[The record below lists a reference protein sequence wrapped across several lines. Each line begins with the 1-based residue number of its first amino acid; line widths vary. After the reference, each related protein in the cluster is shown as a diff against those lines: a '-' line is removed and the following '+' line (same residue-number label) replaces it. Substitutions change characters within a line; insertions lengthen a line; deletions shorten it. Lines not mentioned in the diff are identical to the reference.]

1 MLRVCLTFE
10 LRRMQEPQIFFNLFL
25 SSLPALA
32 LYACACVCV
41 CACALLCVCACVTV
55 CMYTGCS
62 VCVWVCLCECVRVC
76 VRAGSAE
83 PIADLLGTLPVANGQ
98 CCKTNEDT
106 FDDNC

>member
-41 CACALLCVCACVTV
+41 RACFFVCVRVSLCACIRVAVCVCGCVCVSVCECVCAQDRLNRSLT
-55 CMYTGCS
+55 
-62 VCVWVCLCECVRVC
+62 CLV
-76 VRAGSAE
+76 
-83 PIADLLGTLPVANGQ
+83 LYL
-98 CCKTNEDT
+98 
-106 FDDNC
+106 

>member
-1 MLRVCLTFE
+1 MHVRV
-10 LRRMQEPQIFFNLFL
+10 
-25 SSLPALA
+25 
-32 LYACACVCV
+32 CVCV
-41 CACALLCVCACVTV
+41 RAFLRVRVSLCASIRVAVCVVVCVCGCV
-55 CMYTGCS
+55 
-62 VCVWVCLCECVRVC
+62 CVRVC

>member
-1 MLRVCLTFE
+1 M
-10 LRRMQEPQIFFNLFL
+10 
-25 SSLPALA
+25 
-32 LYACACVCV
+32 
-41 CACALLCVCACVTV
+41 
-55 CMYTGCS
+55 
-62 VCVWVCLCECVRVC
+62 C

>member
-1 MLRVCLTFE
+1 MHVRV
-10 LRRMQEPQIFFNLFL
+10 
-25 SSLPALA
+25 
-32 LYACACVCV
+32 CVCV
-41 CACALLCVCACVTV
+41 RACFFVCVRVSLCACIRVA
-55 CMYTGCS
+55 

>member
-10 LRRMQEPQIFFNLFL
+10 LRRMQEPQIFFNLFCL
-25 SSLPALA
+25 PCLRSL
-32 LYACACVCV
+32 CMHVRVCV
-41 CACALLCVCACVTV
+41 CACVLLCVCACVTV

>member
-1 MLRVCLTFE
+1 MHVRV
-10 LRRMQEPQIFFNLFL
+10 
-25 SSLPALA
+25 
-32 LYACACVCV
+32 CVCV
-41 CACALLCVCACVTV
+41 RAFLCVRVSLCASIRVA
-55 CMYTGCS
+55 
-62 VCVWVCLCECVRVC
+62 VCVVVCVCGCVCVRVC

>member
-1 MLRVCLTFE
+1 M
-10 LRRMQEPQIFFNLFL
+10 
-25 SSLPALA
+25 
-32 LYACACVCV
+32 CVCV
-41 CACALLCVCACVTV
+41 YACVRLCV
-55 CMYTGCS
+55 S
-62 VCVWVCLCECVRVC
+62 VCHCVQVYGLQCVWLCMRVRLC